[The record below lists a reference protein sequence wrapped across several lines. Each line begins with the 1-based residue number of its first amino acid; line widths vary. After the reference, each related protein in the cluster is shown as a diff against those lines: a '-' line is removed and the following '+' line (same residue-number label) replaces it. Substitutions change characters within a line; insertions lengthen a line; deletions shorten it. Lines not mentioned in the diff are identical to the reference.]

1 RSLRRGFFILSEA
14 TPLRLLRK
22 SLRRAAPSG
31 CPGSHAGSGRPPSHS
46 GLADVSGLQ
55 TFRAARDLE
64 LHTVT
69 LGQALES
76 GSLDGAVVD
85 EHVLP
90 AFLRD
95 EPETL
100 RVVEPLHCSLCHNV
114 SSSSVVELHA
124 PVIPGRYDREV
135 SFRGT
140 GCPRCCSIVRS
151 CASSSGAAKLVA
163 RPLASARAVRPIR
176 WM

>member
-1 RSLRRGFFILSEA
+1 MRG
-14 TPLRLLRK
+14 T
-22 SLRRAAPSG
+22 APSSSPD
-31 CPGSHAGSGRPPSHS
+31 PGSHSEAANRS
-46 GLADVSGLQ
+46 GLADVGGLKSL
-55 TFRAARDLE
+55 RAARDLE
-64 LHTVT
+64 LHTVA

-85 EHVLP
+85 EHVL
-90 AFLRD
+90 AALLRD
-95 EPETL
+95 EAESL
-100 RVVEPLHCSLCHNV
+100 RIVEPLHCSLCHDFPLFQFL
-114 SSSSVVELHA
+114 ELYA

-140 GCPRCCSIVRS
+140 ACPRCCSMVRS